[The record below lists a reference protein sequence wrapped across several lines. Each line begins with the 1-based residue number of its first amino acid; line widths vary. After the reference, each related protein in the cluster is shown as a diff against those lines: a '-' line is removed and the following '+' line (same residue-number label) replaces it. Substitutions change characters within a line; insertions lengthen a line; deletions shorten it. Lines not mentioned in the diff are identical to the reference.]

1 MSKINTTFAFSK
13 VNFKQSVTSTTCL
26 FVCVCLLVW
35 SMWICALSV
44 CAHFVCVSFFCPPV
58 SPKQGK
64 RIIITSSECICPS
77 FSLEQNNTQHTR
89 LLHTSSLP
97 PPPQRCEERPG
108 VKCKRENAVVQTVP
122 TTRVSLSLFLPS
134 CSLFHHATLPH
145 VCFLLSFS
153 VTILLSLSL
162 ILPSLPRS
170 GGLAAAG
177 CRCAG
182 PLSQ

>member
-1 MSKINTTFAFSK
+1 MCSI
-13 VNFKQSVTSTTCL
+13 
-26 FVCVCLLVW
+26 CVCTL
-35 SMWICALSV
+35 C
-44 CAHFVCVSFFCPPV
+44 VCVSFFCPPV

-134 CSLFHHATLPH
+134 CSLFLQATLPY

-153 VTILLSLSL
+153 VTILLSLSYSSL
-162 ILPSLPRS
+162 PPSLPPS
-170 GGLAAAG
+170 LAQVGWLLQVAG
-177 CRCAG
+177 ARDPSANEK
-182 PLSQ
+182 